1 MQEMSPYHSAL
12 AVDLVSTRTSGYRST
27 VMKELTKTDYDR
39 YIAAYDRLDELLNMS
54 IFSYLQSAK
63 ENLYEAMKSNN
74 EQVRLGHDFTNDDAI
89 SEIGMRTRNA
99 ALAFCSALHFHQE
112 HTYYEVLLT
121 NTNLGFVHKKVLTV
135 FNRLHENSRDY
146 RLLYHLRNTMVH
158 YTMNVVDI
166 SVRQTG
172 FATGPAKRSVN
183 AFINT
188 HAIANMNEKIKEKY
202 TAELLAT
209 KEKPDLLECVSR
221 AYPHIEQANDK
232 IVAILF
238 PSIEEDVSTINEFD
252 SLFPSSESIRYL
264 TTKRSNGDTSDVK
277 YMRTLISSK
286 VIRYCAEY
294 NG

>member
-1 MQEMSPYHSAL
+1 MSPYYSVL
-12 AVDLVSTRTSGYRST
+12 AVDLVSTKSSGYRST
-27 VMKELTKTDYDR
+27 VLKELDKTEYDR
-39 YIAAYDRLDELLNMS
+39 YISAYNRLDELLNMS
-54 IFSYLQSAK
+54 IFSYLESAK
-63 ENLYEAMKSNN
+63 ENLHEAMKSND

-121 NTNLGFVHKKVLTV
+121 NTDHGFVHKKVITV
-135 FNRLHENSRDY
+135 FNKLHENSRDY

-166 SVRQTG
+166 TVKQTG
-172 FATGPAKRSVN
+172 FATGPTKRSVN
-183 AFINT
+183 ANINT
-188 HAIANMNEKIKEKY
+188 YAIANMNEKLNEKY
-202 TAELLAT
+202 LAELLAT
-209 KEKPDLLECVSR
+209 NEKPDLLECVSR
-221 AYPHIEQANDK
+221 AYPHIERANDK

-238 PSIEEDVSTINEFD
+238 PSIEEDVTTINEFV
-252 SLFPSSESIRYL
+252 SLFPSSKSFRYL
-264 TTKRSNGDTSDVK
+264 TTKRSNGNTSDAK

-294 NG
+294 RG